1 MLGFMLVGNIGSA
14 GQKFFLSLEHI
25 YSMRPSV
32 TTRTVTV
39 AVAVAE
45 LYYKRTDTE
54 GLWTNSVPYIY
65 PMRASLCTAPRI
77 T

>member
-1 MLGFMLVGNIGSA
+1 MSGFILVGNIGSA

-25 YSMRPSV
+25 YSIRPSV

-54 GLWTNSVPYIY
+54 EGLRTSSVPYIY
-65 PMRASLCTAPRI
+65 PMRSSLYTA
-77 T
+77 